1 MKIKYKQM
9 IFTILPKFARE
20 HNSMHFRHSKLKA
33 LISYR
38 LLLLLFLIV
47 SNGCMNINKDRKSI
61 SIVCLGDSITEGI
74 CCGVSKKNTF
84 PEQLSKML
92 KNKNINSTMINFGQP
107 GEQSD
112 WALDRID
119 EVIKLSPDFVTIMYG
134 TNDAWIDFGSEEPR
148 VSPNNY
154 GQNIRKIIKKL
165 QNAGIQ
171 PILMSPPPL
180 GHFFE
185 YDFEPYLSKGP
196 NFLLLKYAEVCK
208 NIAVDENILFV
219 DNYSIWLKKIE
230 KGQNIEKLLVDGCH
244 PNSKGQAMIAE
255 AIFKVILPK
264 IRNI

>member
-1 MKIKYKQM
+1 MFTLNIYFKNKSLIKL
-9 IFTILPKFARE
+9 F
-20 HNSMHFRHSKLKA
+20 
-33 LISYR
+33 
-38 LLLLLFLIV
+38 LLFFLIA
-47 SNGCMNINKDRKSI
+47 SNGCMNKKYESSV

-84 PEQLSKML
+84 PEQLSKLL
-92 KNKNINSTMINFGQP
+92 KTKNINSTMINFGLP

-112 WALDRID
+112 LALARID
-119 EVIKLSPDFVTIMYG
+119 DVINLNPNFVTIMYG
-134 TNDAWIDFGSEEPR
+134 TNDAWIDFGSDEPR
-148 VSPNNY
+148 VSPYDY

-165 QNAGIQ
+165 QNAEIQ

-196 NFLLLKYAEVCK
+196 NFLLSEYAEVCK
-208 NIAVDENILFV
+208 NIAVDENIPFV
-219 DNYSIWLKKIE
+219 DNYSIWLKNIE